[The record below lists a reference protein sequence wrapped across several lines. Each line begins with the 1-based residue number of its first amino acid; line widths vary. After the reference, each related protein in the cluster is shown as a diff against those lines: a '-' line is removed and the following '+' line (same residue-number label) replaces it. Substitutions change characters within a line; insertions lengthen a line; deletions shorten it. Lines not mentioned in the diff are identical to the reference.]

1 MPRIL
6 NRRLEILYDLARQ
19 QAECIV
25 TCTVNFSEY
34 ELQQQANHVQY
45 KVKCQLFGASSG
57 CNSRNELLHTYQ
69 LQVIQLR
76 PTDSINIIFD
86 QVLPLSQLKK
96 DLRKDE
102 IYGLITLSNLLLDPK
117 QLKKQTNTV
126 EFGYKLVIDNG

>member
-57 CNSRNELLHTYQ
+57 CNTRDNLLYTYDVQ
-69 LQVIQLR
+69 IIA
-76 PTDSINIIFD
+76 PTPTYSVNLIFD
-86 QVLPLSQLKK
+86 AILPLSQLKK

-102 IYGLITLSNLLLDPK
+102 IYGLFTLSNQFIEPK
-117 QLKKQTNTV
+117 KLKKQTNLVDTV
-126 EFGYKLVIDNG
+126 INW

>member
-25 TCTVNFSEY
+25 TCTLNFSKY
-34 ELQQQANHVQY
+34 ELQQQVNHALQY
-45 KVKCQLFGASSG
+45 KIICQLFDASSG
-57 CNSRNELLHTYQ
+57 CNSRDELLHTYQ
-69 LQVIQLR
+69 LQVIPPT
-76 PTDSINIIFD
+76 PTDSVNIVFD

-102 IYGLITLSNLLLDPK
+102 IYGLITVSNPSIDPRK
-117 QLKKQTNTV
+117 LKKQTNTV
-126 EFGYKLVIDNG
+126 ESRLSVGNW